1 MFWHGGFRR
10 EPLCNENYFDKI
22 RQGLACQKSR
32 PPAAGTSG
40 CAYVLYH
47 VGKEHIAFCF
57 ALWVFDLP
65 GEFCCFL
72 RPAIRRK
79 KKFQKS
85 EKRRRLAGRTVVH
98 NHGAAARIGVIP
110 RFLQSS
116 VWDATD
122 VKRLTCLPSRALEGR
137 RGRQTIDSSAVPQI
151 LGCVR
156 LPAAYSGCRS
166 PPPIAPTGYHPAWRK
181 YATRLS
187 VGIMAAWR
195 RRTVEEIPMMPQQPS
210 PTHITAINRKYQE
223 AENL

>member
-1 MFWHGGFRR
+1 MGRHADSAVF
-10 EPLCNENYFDKI
+10 
-22 RQGLACQKSR
+22 R
-32 PPAAGTSG
+32 PPSHSARYERLCIIMELQRESPLFRGFYSRG
-40 CAYVLYH
+40 C
-47 VGKEHIAFCF
+47 G
-57 ALWVFDLP
+57 
-65 GEFCCFL
+65 
-72 RPAIRRK
+72 
-79 KKFQKS
+79 
-85 EKRRRLAGRTVVH
+85 
-98 NHGAAARIGVIP
+98 
-110 RFLQSS
+110 
-116 VWDATD
+116 
-122 VKRLTCLPSRALEGR
+122 LTCLPSRALEGR

>member
-1 MFWHGGFRR
+1 MRFPVSLTDTAVLSRSRPPFFCFDDPCTVFWHGGFRR

-22 RQGLACQKSR
+22 RQGLACQKSC

-85 EKRRRLAGRTVVH
+85 EKRRHLAGSQRDSIRSIGGKGE
-98 NHGAAARIGVIP
+98 NHHIPHRKGV
-110 RFLQSS
+110 
-116 VWDATD
+116 
-122 VKRLTCLPSRALEGR
+122 R
-137 RGRQTIDSSAVPQI
+137 RWK
-151 LGCVR
+151 
-156 LPAAYSGCRS
+156 RS
-166 PPPIAPTGYHPAWRK
+166 PANRVNGAS
-181 YATRLS
+181 L
-187 VGIMAAWR
+187 
-195 RRTVEEIPMMPQQPS
+195 
-210 PTHITAINRKYQE
+210 TAIASWFCTMRR
-223 AENL
+223 